1 MDKTVAFIGAGSFGT
16 ALSTVLAGKGYRI
29 NVFDIDQEHLARM
42 EADMENKDYLPGVKL
57 SGDYHFCKTNEEALK
72 DAQFAIFALPAQH
85 LRAAL
90 SAGVPYIGDETIVMN
105 ISKGIELKTLKRMS
119 EIVEEFFDMQ
129 RYVCI
134 SGPSHAEEVG
144 IGVPT
149 AVAVSSRNKDAAFAV
164 IDLFT
169 TNKFKAYFNEDMT
182 GMEIS
187 GAVKNVMAVGS
198 GIIKGMGYGD
208 NTLAAMLTRG
218 IAEMQRLGVAM
229 GAKPETFAGLAG
241 IGDMIVTCT
250 SINSRN
256 YRCGKLIGQGMDPE
270 EARKSIGMVVEGM
283 FTAEAIHEL
292 ADRYNVRMP
301 ISEAIYDVI
310 NGNITVE
317 DALEILMTS
326 PNLYEMNQY

>member
-1 MDKTVAFIGAGSFGT
+1 MSTVAFIGAGSFGT
-16 ALSTVLAGKGYRI
+16 ALSTVLAGKGHKIKVY
-29 NVFDIDQEHLARM
+29 DIDQEHLARM
-42 EADMENKDYLPGVKL
+42 ENDMENKDYLPGVRL
-57 SGDYHFCKTNEEALK
+57 EGDYTFCKTNEEALK
-72 DAQFAIFALPAQH
+72 DADFAIFALPAQH

-90 SAGVPYIGDETIVMN
+90 SAGVPFLEEKTIVMN

-119 EIVEEFFDMQ
+119 QIVEEFLDMD

-169 TNKFKAYFNEDMT
+169 THLFKAYFNGDMI

-229 GAKPETFAGLAG
+229 GARPETFAGLAG

-256 YRCGKLIGQGMDPE
+256 YRCGQLIGQGMDPE

-283 FTAEAIHEL
+283 FTAEAIHDL
-292 ADRYNVRMP
+292 AAQYNVNMP
-301 ISEAIYDVI
+301 ISEEIYQVI
-310 NGNITVE
+310 KGQITVE
-317 DALEILMTS
+317 EAVELLMTF
-326 PNLYEMNQY
+326 PNLYEMNEY

>member
-1 MDKTVAFIGAGSFGT
+1 MSTVAFIGAGSFGT
-16 ALSTVLAGKGYRI
+16 ALSTVLAGKGHKIKIY
-29 NVFDIDQEHLARM
+29 DIDQEHLARM
-42 EADMENKDYLPGVKL
+42 EAAMENTDYLPGVKL
-57 SGDYHFCKTNEEALK
+57 EGDYNFCKTNEEALK
-72 DAQFAIFALPAQH
+72 DADFAIFALPAQH

-90 SAGVPYIGDETIVMN
+90 SAGVPFLEEKTIVMN

-119 EIVEEFFDMQ
+119 EIVEEFLDMN

-149 AVAVSSRNKDAAFAV
+149 AVAVSSRNQKAAFDV

-169 TNKFKAYFNEDMT
+169 THLFKAYFNEDMI

-187 GAVKNVMAVGS
+187 GAVKNVMAVGA
-198 GIIKGMGYGD
+198 GIIRGIGYGD

-218 IAEMQRLGVAM
+218 IAEMQRLGVAL

-256 YRCGKLIGQGMDPE
+256 YRCGMLIGQGVDPE

-292 ADRYNVRMP
+292 AFKHHVYMP
-301 ISEAIYDVI
+301 ISEAIYQVI
-310 NGNITVE
+310 QGRESVAE
-317 DALEILMTS
+317 ALEILMTS
-326 PNLYEMNQY
+326 PNLFEMNRY